1 MISLYLRLAAY
12 AAAIAACVALGWH
25 MGGLAPKRDLATL
38 QAQDWQ
44 GKAQAAAAALVATQ
58 GQLKTLQ
65 DTDARNAGII
75 KDLNDANLKTAAD
88 RDRNAGLYQRL
99 LHRPP
104 PSPTAGHPAVPAPEG
119 GQPAPGPGGASGGDP
134 APGLLADAT
143 AECARNADRL
153 DKLSAEVTPQLH
165 LPGARP

>member
-1 MISLYLRLAAY
+1 MTLYLRLAAY
-12 AAAIAACVALGWH
+12 ALVAALLVAGGWH
-25 MGGLAPKRDLATL
+25 LGGLAPKKALADLK
-38 QAQDWQ
+38 AQDWQ

-58 GQLKTLQ
+58 AQLKDLQ

-88 RDRNAGLYQRL
+88 RDRNADLYQRL
-99 LHRPP
+99 LHR
-104 PSPTAGHPAVPAPEG
+104 AALPAPAAGPAMPAAQG
-119 GQPAPGPGGASGGDP
+119 GSGAAGPGGASSGDP

-153 DKLSAEVTPQLH
+153 DALSAQVTPQLH
-165 LPGARP
+165 LPGAPP